1 MPPIPPN
8 DAERVAALRQLELL
22 DSPGHSSFDEI
33 VQVISR
39 SLDSSIAMIS
49 LMDEQRQWF
58 LASRGIDV
66 RETPREM
73 AFCNYPVAL
82 GEPFLIRDT
91 HKDTRFSDSI
101 LVREGPQIRSYIGY
115 PVRAPDGHI
124 LGTVCAADP
133 ACDKFDTS
141 HIDLMGNL
149 SNLVEQ
155 LVAAHVLTLELDRIH
170 RDLAAEK
177 ERLEQVDMT
186 FRQMERIARIGAW
199 DYDIETARITWSES
213 IHTIHDHPIDQPIDS
228 QTAIDYIVPQHR
240 PIVRNAIRAMK
251 DGADE
256 VSFEADIVT
265 RTGKSKRVHIIGQ
278 KRKECEGPRRIVGVL
293 MDVTERHT
301 THLALK
307 RAAEIDDLTGLLN
320 RNAFAAHLDETI
332 QRKGGGARPPHLLMF
347 DLDGLKDT
355 NEIYGHTVGDHALR
369 EISARI
375 AALAAEHWSVSRWGG
390 DEFAV
395 TIPGNKPIEAIQ
407 KFARKVIDA
416 IAVPIE
422 QPCRTIYLRATC
434 GVAASEPG
442 ISGKEMVRRANQALH
457 LGKTTGMGLV
467 HFYDK
472 SFEQRKQ
479 ARKAIELEIRS
490 ALEQHRIFARYQPI
504 VDLRTGRTEGYEALL
519 RLTSATGKEMTAA
532 QLLPALVDPELSRLV
547 ASRMIS
553 LIAADFASISRSAGT
568 PGFVS
573 INATEADLLG
583 GDYADML
590 LSTLAAHDIPTERI
604 TLEVTET
611 MLLVNDLERMRAV
624 LERLKAAGISIA
636 LDDFGTGF
644 SSLTHLKVFPI
655 DKVKIDRSFVCDIA
669 QDRYAHSIVAGVIAM
684 ARSLSVD
691 VIAEGIETREQLT
704 MLHEMGCLMGQG
716 FLLSKPVHAS
726 DCRPRAAFDETTD
739 GCLRQ
744 N

>member
-8 DAERVAALRQLELL
+8 DAERVEALRQLELL
-22 DSPGHSSFDEI
+22 DGPGHPSFDDV

-39 SLDSSIAMIS
+39 TLDSSIAMIS

-73 AFCNYPVAL
+73 AFCNYPVAF
-82 GEPFLIRDT
+82 GEPFLVRDA
-91 HKDTRFSDSI
+91 HSDTRLADS
-101 LVREGPQIRSYIGY
+101 LLAHEGPQIRSYIGY

-133 ACDKFDTS
+133 AADKFDTS
-141 HIDLMGNL
+141 HLDLMGNL
-149 SNLVEQ
+149 STLVEQ
-155 LVAAHVLTLELDRIH
+155 LVAAHALTLELDRMH

-177 ERLEQVDMT
+177 TRLEQVNMT
-186 FRQMERIARIGAW
+186 FSQMERIARIGAW
-199 DYDIETARITWSES
+199 EYDIESARLSWSES
-213 IHTIHDHPIDQPIDS
+213 IHTIHGHPIDQPIDS
-228 QTAIDYIVPQHR
+228 KTAMDYIVPMHR
-240 PIVRNAIRAMK
+240 PIVRDAIRAMV
-251 DGADE
+251 DGANEID
-256 VSFEADIVT
+256 FEADIIT
-265 RTGKSKRVHIIGQ
+265 RTGKSKRIHIVGQ
-278 KRKECEGPRRIVGVL
+278 RHEESERARRIVGVL
-293 MDVTERHT
+293 MDVTERYK

-307 RAAEIDDLTGLLN
+307 RAAEIDELTGLLN
-320 RNAFAAHLDETI
+320 RNAFAAHLDDTV
-332 QRKGGGARPPHLLMF
+332 QLNGAGNRPPHLLMF

-355 NEIYGHTVGDHALR
+355 NEIYGHTVGDQALR
-369 EISARI
+369 EVSARI
-375 AALAAEHWSVSRWGG
+375 AALATDRLSVSRWGG

-395 TIPGNKPIEAIQ
+395 TIPGDMPVNAIRE
-407 KFARKVIDA
+407 FARKVIDA

-422 QPCRTIYLRATC
+422 QPRRTIYLRATC
-434 GVAASEPG
+434 GVAESEPH
-442 ISGKEMVRRANQALH
+442 ISGKELVRRANQALH

-467 HFYDK
+467 HFYDQ

-490 ALEQHRIFARYQPI
+490 ALEQGRIFARYQPI
-504 VDLRTGRTEGYEALL
+504 VDLHTGRTEGYEALL
-519 RLTSATGKEMTAA
+519 RLTNAAGKELTAA

-547 ASRMIS
+547 ASRMMN
-553 LIAADFASISRSAGT
+553 LVAADFAEISRSAGI
-568 PGFVS
+568 PGFIS

-583 GDYADML
+583 CDYVDML
-590 LSTLAAHDIPTERI
+590 LSTLAAHAIPTEHI

-611 MLLVNDLERMRAV
+611 MLLVNDLDRMRAV

-655 DKVKIDRSFVCDIA
+655 DKVKIDRSFVCDIT

-691 VIAEGIETREQLT
+691 IIAEGIETREQLA
-704 MLHEMGCLMGQG
+704 MLREMGCVMGQG

-726 DCRPRAAFDETTD
+726 DCRPHAAFVAATEN
-739 GCLRQ
+739 GL
-744 N
+744 